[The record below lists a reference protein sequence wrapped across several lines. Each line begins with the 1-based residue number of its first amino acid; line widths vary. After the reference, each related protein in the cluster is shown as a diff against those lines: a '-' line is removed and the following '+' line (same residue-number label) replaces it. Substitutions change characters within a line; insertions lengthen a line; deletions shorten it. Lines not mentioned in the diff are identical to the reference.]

1 MSQFPLSETI
11 RAGEE
16 ELTSEEAIA
25 LLESRISPERRER
38 IAEVVA
44 QRTYSIVTVCDN
56 LYDTGNMAA
65 VMRSAE
71 AMGIQEFH
79 SINLQSKFKRS
90 ARITAGADKWL
101 DFHMWRKRKTCVEH
115 LKERGYRIVATQLSE
130 DCVEIGEID
139 FTEAPTA
146 IVFGNERDGVSEE
159 VLEASDIRC
168 ILPMLGFAESYNISV
183 AAALSFYHIRQD
195 RIARQGFHG
204 DLSERERL
212 RLLADYY
219 MRSVD
224 RSEIVLESLLK
235 RHATT

>member
-1 MSQFPLSETI
+1 MSSFPLSERI
-11 RAGEE
+11 QVGAK
-16 ELTSEEAIA
+16 ELTPGEAIE
-25 LLESRISPERRER
+25 LLEPRISAERRER
-38 IAEVVA
+38 IAQVVA

-79 SINLQSKFKRS
+79 AISLQRKFKRS

-101 DFHMWRKRKTCVEH
+101 DFHTWRSRAGCIEH
-115 LKERGYRIVATQLSE
+115 LKERGYRIVATQLSD

-139 FTEAPTA
+139 FTEVPTA

-159 VLEASDIRC
+159 VLEASDVRC

-195 RIARQGFHG
+195 RIARQGFHN
-204 DLSERERL
+204 DLSEAERE

-224 RSEIVLESLLK
+224 RSEIVLEDLLL
-235 RHATT
+235 RRDG